1 MVLSSDGLV
10 NRTVAARE
18 VMQMTLQNSPD
29 ANRGRWYATVGSA
42 VQSRL
47 CEAYVK
53 ERKSLY
59 LHPPRR
65 NSRASLLLTQKSP
78 LTQNIK
84 KKSVSNE
91 PADGEADKGGE
102 GSVRGMHQDLL
113 QVHAGKCLCRI
124 KPLARRTTE
133 TVAASS
139 FPDQGSGIVRALEES
154 IDRKGE

>member
-78 LTQNIK
+78 LTQNI
-84 KKSVSNE
+84 
-91 PADGEADKGGE
+91 
-102 GSVRGMHQDLL
+102 
-113 QVHAGKCLCRI
+113 
-124 KPLARRTTE
+124 
-133 TVAASS
+133 
-139 FPDQGSGIVRALEES
+139 
-154 IDRKGE
+154 